1 MATAAQAI
9 ERIAA
14 ETGILELTVFR
25 AARAL
30 READVM
36 LWPQGTQGRGKAAH
50 VEAAHLVNLALALLV
65 ADPLTAAPQE
75 VLTYRSL
82 RSVAERKIHHVVR
95 REDEII
101 GLWTEKVGKGVI
113 PPSINLLNMR
123 DITLLQL
130 LTPAGQRVGEGL
142 EDLLTRAANDFDV
155 VKAMHTTAWHGQFVL
170 RQQLALF
177 SFVLPDG
184 DTVFDSYGVDPE
196 PQLPGLQSAA
206 DRSPHPAAFMQ
217 TATLMPGTIEVLV
230 NLLRDTMG
238 HRGKAANETAASPA
252 REAAAP
258 DQPST
263 EREQPGLQTP
273 RKVALR
279 EIPQRAFGGGWSLHI
294 HRGETA

>member
-1 MATAAQAI
+1 MTEALTVTLDCGPHEGGELEREEEKSALMATAAQAI

-14 ETGILELTVFR
+14 ETGILKSTVFR

-50 VEAAHLVNLALALLV
+50 VGAAHLVNLALALLWPTPLLPPHRRCSRIGRW
-65 ADPLTAAPQE
+65 DP
-75 VLTYRSL
+75 
-82 RSVAERKIHHVVR
+82 VAERKINHVVR

-130 LTPAGQRVGEGL
+130 FTPQANEFGEGL
-142 EDLLTRAANDFDV
+142 EDLLTRAANDFEV

-230 NLLRDTMG
+230 NLLRDTM
-238 HRGKAANETAASPA
+238 HRGKAANEA
-252 REAAAP
+252 R
-258 DQPST
+258 
-263 EREQPGLQTP
+263 RLPG
-273 RKVALR
+273 K
-279 EIPQRAFGGGWSLHI
+279 GSSGS
-294 HRGETA
+294 